1 MPTDEDPKEEARK
14 ERNLPGVERL
24 LRQFITDGP
33 KGNSPEYKKNW
44 ARNFGRRTGEHSG
57 IVRCDEDEC
66 DCIRDECDD
75 EYCWCKRESDE

>member
-57 IVRCDEDEC
+57 QFGGED
-66 DCIRDECDD
+66 DFGVIRCDD